1 MSLAQYS
8 KEQLQEMS
16 MLELAYLILSGKS
29 ERSAVPFKAILDE
42 IIATLDL
49 SEEEV
54 RVRVAQFY
62 TDLNIDGRF
71 ISVGENQWGLRSWY
85 PYDQIDEEVVPVAK
99 PKKKKKAKKVVDE
112 ELEDFE
118 DLDDED
124 LEYEDLDSLEDD
136 DSDDVDEELEDEDFD
151 NLDEDE
157 FDDDVIDDDDYDL
170 DDEEVEDDEDYDD
183 KGDEED
189 DL

>member
-1 MSLAQYS
+1 
-8 KEQLQEMS
+8 MS

-29 ERSAVPFKAILDE
+29 ERSAVPFKVILDE
-42 IIATLDL
+42 IIAILDL

-99 PKKKKKAKKVVDE
+99 PKKKKKAKKVIDE
-112 ELEDFE
+112 DLEDFDE
-118 DLDDED
+118 LDDEE

-136 DSDDVDEELEDEDFD
+136 DSDDADEELEDEDFD

-170 DDEEVEDDEDYDD
+170 EDEEIEDDDDYED
-183 KGDEED
+183 KDEDED
-189 DL
+189 L